1 VSERASPSKIKKIL
15 TTKKIQKFVFVP
27 KRKERERER
36 ESAVW
41 CRLLEKKKKNC
52 VETSGNQW
60 LRFD

>member
-15 TTKKIQKFVFVP
+15 TTKKIQNLFLYQ
-27 KRKERERER
+27 KEKRERER
-36 ESAVW
+36 ECAVC
-41 CRLLEKKKKNC
+41 CRILEKKKKNC

>member
-15 TTKKIQKFVFVP
+15 TTKKIQKFVFVT